1 VLFVETEIRLQ
12 AWTYSAV
19 IFWSEAMSVHPRYR
33 QERAAHIKSE
43 VLPGLYLAHRMRT
56 QADITT
62 VFFVGLL
69 SVALFLGFVLANP
82 VLVEAQT
89 TNQSSGAENASVV
102 IDANNS
108 TREEIILKT
117 VTLPDNGYI
126 VAQGTDQLMDSDG
139 VIDHTEYVRHGTF
152 HDVVLRFDEPIQKN
166 RTVWVTIHND
176 TNGNQEFDFGDNQS
190 VDPPYQRNGTPISDS
205 VQIGANRTQNK
216 SQASTARSNNTTT
229 ETTTPVT
236 ESTEVTPTETR
247 SLRTSSQN
255 SPQPT
260 GTPPASTRPTTPE
273 NRSGSV
279 NNSSVGAKSSTE
291 TSTEASTEAGV
302 GGGSK
307 SEGSGGSGFGFPFL
321 PVIFIGV
328 VVAGGTGAYLW
339 ARRRSAALS
348 AAASSEDGASGTS
361 PVGESIGDVELA
373 GDSESTQPDSS
384 TDETSTIFDR
394 LRGRATMLFNPYTVD
409 LRAYGLTENDDSLTV
424 DINEETASVWDQLQR
439 IHELRQLP
447 LELEDGTLQ
456 NDQQLPQHGSIR
468 IQVED
473 MKRVEQRAE
482 SGVALAQE
490 TISLLK
496 DVLQFNSNK

>member
-1 VLFVETEIRLQ
+1 
-12 AWTYSAV
+12 
-19 IFWSEAMSVHPRYR
+19 
-33 QERAAHIKSE
+33 
-43 VLPGLYLAHRMRT
+43 MRT

-69 SVALFLGFVLANP
+69 SVALLLGFVLTNP
-82 VLVEAQT
+82 VLVEAQSA
-89 TNQSSGAENASVV
+89 NQSSGAENASVI

-108 TREEIILKT
+108 TREEIVLKN
-117 VTLPDNGYI
+117 VTLPDNGFI
-126 VAQGTDQLMDSDG
+126 VVQGTDQLIDSDG
-139 VIDHTEYVRHGTF
+139 IIDHTEYVRHGTF
-152 HDVVLRFDEPIQKN
+152 HDVVLRFDESIQKN
-166 RTVWVTIHND
+166 RTVWVTVHND

-205 VQIGANRTQNK
+205 VQIGVNRTQNK
-216 SQASTARSNNTTT
+216 SQASTTRSNNTTT
-229 ETTTPVT
+229 ETATPVT
-236 ESTEVTPTETR
+236 KSTEVTSTEIK
-247 SLRTSSQN
+247 SLRTSSRN

-260 GTPPASTRPTTPE
+260 DTPPASTQPPSPE

-279 NNSSVGAKSSTE
+279 NNSSASAKTRTK
-291 TSTEASTEAGV
+291 TSTEAGM

-307 SEGSGGSGFGFPFL
+307 SDGSGGSGFGFLFSPA
-321 PVIFIGV
+321 IFIGV

-339 ARRRSAALS
+339 ARRRPAALS
-348 AAASSEDGASGTS
+348 TAASSEDGASGAS
-361 PVGESIGDVELA
+361 PDVESA

-384 TDETSTIFDR
+384 SGERGTIFDR
-394 LRGRATMLFNPYTVD
+394 LRGRVTMLFNPNTVD
-409 LRAYGLTENDDSLTV
+409 LRAYGLAEDDDSLTV
-424 DINEETASVWDQLQR
+424 KIDGETASVWDQLQR

-468 IQVED
+468 LQVED
-473 MKRVEQRAE
+473 VKRVEQRAE

-496 DVLQFNSNK
+496 DVLQFNSKK

>member
-1 VLFVETEIRLQ
+1 
-12 AWTYSAV
+12 
-19 IFWSEAMSVHPRYR
+19 
-33 QERAAHIKSE
+33 
-43 VLPGLYLAHRMRT
+43 MRT
-56 QADITT
+56 QTDITT

-69 SVALFLGFVLANP
+69 SVALFLGFILANP
-82 VLVEAQT
+82 VLVEAQSA
-89 TNQSSGAENASVV
+89 NQSSGAGAENASVV

-108 TREEIILKT
+108 TRNRVVLKT

-166 RTVWVTIHND
+166 RTVWVTVHND
-176 TNGNQEFDFGDNQS
+176 TNSNQEFDFGDNQS
-190 VDPPYQRNGTPISDS
+190 IDPPYQQNGTAIADS
-205 VQIGANRTQNK
+205 VQIGANRTQNE
-216 SQASTARSNNTTT
+216 SQASTARPNNTTT
-229 ETTTPVT
+229 ETATPVT
-236 ESTEVTPTETR
+236 ESTEVASTETK
-247 SLRTSSQN
+247 SLRTSSRN
-255 SPQPT
+255 APQPT
-260 GTPPASTRPTTPE
+260 DTPPASTQPPSPE
-273 NRSGSV
+273 NRSDSV
-279 NNSSVGAKSSTE
+279 NNPSVGAKTRTE
-291 TSTEASTEAGV
+291 TSTEVGV

-307 SEGSGGSGFGFPFL
+307 SDGNGGSGFGFPFL

-339 ARRRSAALS
+339 ARRRPAAVS
-348 AAASSEDGASGTS
+348 TAASSEDETTGAS
-361 PVGESIGDVELA
+361 PDVESA
-373 GDSESTQPDSS
+373 GDSESTQADSS
-384 TDETSTIFDR
+384 SGGTSTIFDR
-394 LRGRATMLFNPYTVD
+394 LRGRATMLFNSNTVD
-409 LRAYGLTENDDSLTV
+409 LRAYGLAEDDDSLTV
-424 DINEETASVWDQLQR
+424 KIDGETASVWDQLQR

-473 MKRVEQRAE
+473 VERVEQRAE

-496 DVLQFNSNK
+496 DVLQFNSKK

>member
-1 VLFVETEIRLQ
+1 
-12 AWTYSAV
+12 
-19 IFWSEAMSVHPRYR
+19 
-33 QERAAHIKSE
+33 
-43 VLPGLYLAHRMRT
+43 MRT

-69 SVALFLGFVLANP
+69 SVALLLGFVLTNP
-82 VLVEAQT
+82 VLVEAQSA
-89 TNQSSGAENASVV
+89 NQSSGAENASVV

-108 TREEIILKT
+108 TRNRVVLKT

-166 RTVWVTIHND
+166 RTVWVTVHKD
-176 TNGNQEFDFGDNQS
+176 TNGNQGFDFGDNQS
-190 VDPPYQRNGTPISDS
+190 IDPPYQQNGTAIADS
-205 VQIGANRTQNK
+205 VQIGATRTQNE
-216 SQASTARSNNTTT
+216 SQASTARPNNTTT
-229 ETTTPVT
+229 ETATPVA
-236 ESTEVTPTETR
+236 ESTEVTSTETK
-247 SLRTSSQN
+247 SLRTSSRN
-255 SPQPT
+255 APQPT
-260 GTPPASTRPTTPE
+260 DTPPASTQPPSPE

-279 NNSSVGAKSSTE
+279 NNSSVGAKTRTE
-291 TSTEASTEAGV
+291 TSTEAGV

-307 SEGSGGSGFGFPFL
+307 SDGSGGSGFGFPFL

-348 AAASSEDGASGTS
+348 AVASSEDGTAGTS
-361 PVGESIGDVELA
+361 SDVESPDNGGPTL
-373 GDSESTQPDSS
+373 DSGSTQADSS
-384 TDETSTIFDR
+384 SGETSTIFDR
-394 LRGRATMLFNPYTVD
+394 LRGRATMLFNPNTVD
-409 LRAYGLTENDDSLTV
+409 LRAYGLAEGDDSLAV
-424 DINEETASVWDQLQR
+424 DINGETASVWDQLQR

-456 NDQQLPQHGSIR
+456 NDQQLPQHGSIQ

-473 MKRVEQRAE
+473 VKRVEQRAE

-496 DVLQFNSNK
+496 DVLQSNSNK